1 MRNSDK
7 TISANSKGIIISY
20 GDVNKH
26 MFASYNRSEYVSK
39 IQLEGTKK
47 YQKIDVIVLNNVQ
60 KDLYHKIVYGF
71 SAYTK
76 EELTAMSKS
85 KKFKTTIAYTKAH
98 RILNRWKQEIINESI
113 NSLFIKMFPNSPI
126 VKQIVSING
135 YDDTLDC
142 SYIHFK
148 DLGISR
154 KQIINKLIE
163 FNLLPSNFYQLT

>member
-26 MFASYNRSEYVSK
+26 MFSSYNRSEYVSK

-47 YQKIDVIVLNNVQ
+47 YQKIDVIVLNDVQ
-60 KDLYHKIVYGF
+60 KNLYHKIVYGF
-71 SAYTK
+71 SACTK

-85 KKFKTTIAYTKAH
+85 KKFKMTIAYTKAH
-98 RILNRWKQEIINESI
+98 RILNRWKQEVINENI
-113 NSLFIKMFPNSPI
+113 NSLLMKIFPNSPV
-126 VKQIVSING
+126 VKQMVSVNG
-135 YDDTLDC
+135 YDDTIDC
-142 SYIHFK
+142 SHIHFK

-163 FNLLPSNFYQLT
+163 FELLPSNFYQLI